1 MQMLDM
7 ARKNSFRH
15 GVHPPE
21 HKDETA
27 HLAIR
32 QFPFAPVLIVPLS
45 QHLGKPAIAC
55 VREGQEVIRGQTI
68 AQPDGFMSVAMHA
81 PVSGVIR
88 KIALAPTIA
97 GNMTES
103 IYLEPYPAS
112 TQEVADG
119 EPCDVGTATPDEI
132 ILAIQRAGIVGLGG
146 AAFPTHVKLKPP
158 EGKHLDTLFING
170 VECEPYLTTDHR
182 VMLEQTDDVYMGIRY
197 LLKATGTS
205 KAIIAIEANKP
216 DAAQKFEE
224 SCPPDLPVSVRVSP
238 VKYPQGAEKMVISAL
253 LGREI
258 PSGGL
263 PADVQAV
270 CCNVATTAEIG
281 RLLPRGRGIQER
293 VITIGGPGVEKKG
306 NYRIPI
312 GTTVRFAL
320 EETRA
325 AENISRVFMGGPM
338 MGPSVSNLDI
348 PITKGTS
355 GITAFT
361 TLETGEATGHKKVY
375 PCIHCA
381 RCVEACP
388 LFLNPS
394 QLGLLAK
401 NELYEQMAEEFNL
414 MDCFE
419 CGACSYVCPSHIPL
433 VQYFRLAKK
442 MVRKLAAKS

>member
-1 MQMLDM
+1 MLD
-7 ARKNSFRH
+7 RVGKNSFRH

-21 HKDETA
+21 HKDETM

-32 QFPFAPVLIVPLS
+32 RFPFAPQLIVPLS
-45 QHLGKPAIAC
+45 QHLGKPAIPI
-55 VREGQEVIRGQTI
+55 VREGQEVVRGQTI
-68 AQPDGFMSVAMHA
+68 AEADGFMSVAMHA
-81 PVSGVIR
+81 PASGFVK
-88 KIALAPTIA
+88 KIALAPNINGDMVPSVFLRTI
-97 GNMTES
+97 
-103 IYLEPYPAS
+103 PAS
-112 TQEVADG
+112 SQEVDDG
-119 EPCDVGTATPDEI
+119 ESCDLNTATADEI
-132 ILAIQRAGIVGLGG
+132 ILAIQKAGIVGLGG

-158 EGKHLDTLFING
+158 EGKHLDTLIING

-182 VMLEQTDDVYMGIRY
+182 VMLEQTEDIFCGVRY
-197 LLKATGTS
+197 LLRATGAS
-205 KAIIAIEANKP
+205 EVIIAIEANKP
-216 DAAQKFEE
+216 DAARKLHRER
-224 SCPPDLPVSVRVSP
+224 PDDLPIYVRVCP
-238 VKYPQGAEKMVISAL
+238 VKYPQGAEKLVIKSL

-263 PADVQAV
+263 PADVHAICV
-270 CCNVATTAEIG
+270 NVATTAEIG
-281 RLLPRGRGIQER
+281 RLLPKGRGIQER
-293 VITIGGPGVEKKG
+293 VITIGGPGVERGG

-312 GTTVRFAL
+312 GTTVRYAL
-320 EETRA
+320 EETGA
-325 AENISRVFMGGPM
+325 AKNLSRVFLGGPM
-338 MGPSVSNLDI
+338 MGPAVSNLDI

-361 TLETGEATGHKKVY
+361 TAEIGEATGHQKVY

-381 RCVEACP
+381 RCVEVCP

-401 NELYEQMAEEFNL
+401 NEEYEQMAAGFNL

-442 MVRKLAAKS
+442 MVRKLAATA